1 MLVTTWIGAQP
12 TNPNR
17 NIAGKKESKVTSGG
31 IFLSKI

>member
-17 NIAGKKESKVTSGG
+17 NIAGKKNLVTSGG